1 MDQTTTYLEFKTD
14 LFANTFFDVIKK
26 YHDYDVCCEG
36 KLWVP
41 FSYFTYE
48 NNITL
53 KYSNQHNEE
62 LTLVLEK
69 KNKRINA
76 TSIVKNKYVE
86 DDTDAFYFVDAFQ
99 EVMFDAYFLKE

>member
-26 YHDYDVCCEG
+26 YHDLEVCCEG

-41 FSYFTYE
+41 FSYFIHE

-53 KYSNQHNEE
+53 KYNNQHNEE
-62 LTLVLEK
+62 LTLVLQKE
-69 KNKRINA
+69 NERISA

-86 DDTDAFYFVDAFQ
+86 DGTDVFYFVDAFQ